1 MQTIAAAALGGCS
14 QELNKSCVAVVCN
27 VRGCTEIR
35 SNAERAWH
43 TDAPRT
49 TIQVPV
55 ASRMLRYHG
64 LVSSEVPLMLRT
76 LFHMIG
82 RHYANGNLGAAE
94 SSVRSVLAAVP
105 NDPASLQFLG
115 LVYYRTGRKAA
126 AIDILNAA
134 PPLCASQSPLQ
145 AMRSDDFLGRN
156 RYSAAAACQ
165 VEATQ
170 RNPDLAQVWLDL
182 ALTLGELD
190 QPARAV
196 DALQYALLA
205 QPGFP
210 AAVRAMDSMTR
221 RAAVSLD
228 AGALSPSSAAA
239 ENLDCGSGRAL
250 LASGRPMAA
259 DPTTM
264 DEDA

>member
-1 MQTIAAAALGGCS
+1 
-14 QELNKSCVAVVCN
+14 
-27 VRGCTEIR
+27 
-35 SNAERAWH
+35 
-43 TDAPRT
+43 
-49 TIQVPV
+49 
-55 ASRMLRYHG
+55 
-64 LVSSEVPLMLRT
+64 MLRT

-82 RHYANGNLGAAE
+82 SHYANGNLGAAE

-115 LVYYRTGRKAA
+115 LMYYRTGRKAA
-126 AIDILNAA
+126 AMDILNTA
-134 PPLCASQSPLQ
+134 PPLCAAPSPQ
-145 AMRSDDFLGRN
+145 QPARSDDFLGRN
-156 RYSAAAACQ
+156 GYSATAACQ
-165 VEATQ
+165 VQATQ

-221 RAAVSLD
+221 RAAVSLH
-228 AGALSPSSAAA
+228 AGALSTNGVGP
-239 ENLDCGSGRAL
+239 ERLDDGSGRAVQ
-250 LASGRPMAA
+250 ASRRPMAL
-259 DPTTM
+259 DPMTM